1 MNRGFFRLGFAALVL
16 ASQAF
21 ARPSIAQYDKPKYPA
36 NFTHFDYADPDA
48 PANGDMSFQN
58 WDEQQSYDSLN
69 PFLVRGA
76 PAPDLKNMMFDTLM
90 QRSWDELASEYPL
103 IADDVGVAPDG
114 KSATFHINPNA
125 RFSNG
130 DPITAA
136 DVKYSYD
143 MLSSRE
149 AAPIYNS

>member
-1 MNRGFFRLGFAALVL
+1 MAVEAK
-16 ASQAF
+16 
-21 ARPSIAQYDKPKYPA
+21 PSISQYGQPKYPA
-36 NFTHFDYADPDA
+36 DFTHFDYANPDA
-48 PANGDMSFQN
+48 PANGSLSFENYSELQT
-58 WDEQQSYDSLN
+58 YDSLN

-76 PAPDLKNMMFDTLM
+76 PAPDVLNLMFDTLM

-103 IADDVGVAPDG
+103 IADDVDVAPDLT
-114 KSATFHINPNA
+114 SATFHINPAA

-143 MLSSRE
+143 TLTSPQ
-149 AAPIYNS
+149 A